1 MNDSE
6 TDFYFASYGELG
18 LHRAMVSDQART
30 DAFAEAIKEV
40 VSSGDRVLDVGT
52 GTGLL
57 AMLAAKAGA
66 NQVHGID
73 QASIANV
80 ARKLVEHNGLSDTVE
95 IRRGNANELVLD
107 EQVDLIVS
115 EWLGHFLFVETMLDD
130 LSKARDRN
138 LKADGI
144 MMPSNVELLLAPIS
158 TPWIYEQ
165 DGPGY
170 WRNAVHGIDYTPLE
184 RAELRQGIA
193 GKSIVP
199 AESLLSPGKS
209 LLALDMKTATAE
221 DPWRNGEIEFV
232 IGEDREL
239 DGFIGWFTAQLSP
252 SVILDT
258 GPAHEPTHWSQT
270 HFPFPPRPVAKGD
283 RICIRYALRRHPI
296 DERSVEFE
304 IELDGETL
312 CYQVG

>member
-1 MNDSE
+1 MNDTD

-30 DAFAEAIKEV
+30 DAFAEAIREV
-40 VSSGDRVLDVGT
+40 VGSGDRVLDVGT

-57 AMLAAKAGA
+57 AMLSAKAGA
-66 NQVHGID
+66 SQVYGID

-95 IRRGNANELVLD
+95 IRRGNANELELD
-107 EQVDLIVS
+107 DPVDLIVS

-130 LSKARDRN
+130 LAKARDRN
-138 LKADGI
+138 LKPSGI
-144 MMPSNVELLLAPIS
+144 MMPSHVELLLAPIS

-170 WRNAVHGIDYTPLE
+170 WRSSVNGIDFTPLE
-184 RAELRQGIA
+184 QAELNQAIA

-199 AESLLSPGKS
+199 AEALLAPGKS
-209 LLALDMKTATAE
+209 LLALDMKTAGSE
-221 DPWRNGEIEFV
+221 EPWQSGEIEYT
-232 IGEDREL
+232 IEEDREL

-258 GPAHEPTHWSQT
+258 GPAKEPTHWSQT
-270 HFPFPPRPVAKGD
+270 HFPIAPRPVAKGD
-283 RICIRYALRRHPI
+283 RLRVRFALRRHPI
-296 DERSVEFE
+296 DDRSVEFE

-312 CYQVG
+312 CYRVG